1 LAYIS
6 CEELGLEEPAL
17 KYLTVIWLSL
27 CLLLSAC
34 SQQATPST
42 TLPEVTETETVENVS
57 NDAELQAEKD
67 EQLSEADNVEENDA
81 QTDSLQEQA
90 EPSVQTEPDEYD
102 YVLEF
107 PSDSYPETAMHIFSA
122 IENGHSDVCTI
133 DRNGADERRKQS
145 LKGIS
150 TRDGY
155 DRDEWPM
162 AMCAEGGAG
171 ASVAYVDSS
180 DNRGAGSWVGHQL
193 SAYED
198 GEKILFIVAK
208 PASLFGKPNPNSSK
222 QELKLDEDLQAAE
235 EVYYNNCTEAHE
247 AGVTPLFEGDPGYS
261 KKLDRDGDG
270 VACEL

>member
-1 LAYIS
+1 M
-6 CEELGLEEPAL
+6 
-17 KYLTVIWLSL
+17 KYLGVILLSL
-27 CLLLSAC
+27 SLLLSGCGQSAE
-34 SQQATPST
+34 PST
-42 TLPEVTETETVENVS
+42 TLPQATETSDESNVS
-57 NDAELQAEKD
+57 ATQGLDNESDENLSQDNAVDSNAEQSASETDAA
-67 EQLSEADNVEENDA
+67 QLN
-81 QTDSLQEQA
+81 TDS
-90 EPSVQTEPDEYD
+90 SVQTEPDEYD

-107 PSDSYPETAMHIFSA
+107 PSDSYPETAMHIYSA

-133 DRNGADERRKQS
+133 DRDGADERRKQS

-162 AMCAEGGAG
+162 AMCAEGGEG

-208 PASLFGKPNPNSSK
+208 PASLFGKKNPNSSTND
-222 QELKLDEDLQAAE
+222 LKLDEDLQPE
-235 EVYYNNCTEAHE
+235 EVFFNNCTEANE

-261 KKLDRDGDG
+261 KRLDRDGDG